1 MLLPQGV
8 KVIFALATP
17 IGQSAL
23 AIFRASG
30 DGCLEVFNKVLNK
43 PVLKPREVYLRDV
56 SWEGFLVDRCSVVYY
71 KNPKSFTGEDSVE
84 IFCHGGL
91 PVIRKLASVFVG
103 LGFKE
108 AAPGDFSRRAYEN
121 GRVTLNE
128 AEAIADLIHAE
139 DSERARLSS
148 TALSGSLSEM
158 VVALGNDIDSLRVF
172 VEGSIDFSDE
182 DYDFI
187 KEGEVVSRLG
197 VLKER
202 VSNIIDSSLVSS
214 QRVAKKRVLFFGPP
228 NTGKSSLFNRLLGFD
243 RALVSNIPGTTRDLI
258 DSEMFYNSV
267 NFELVDSA
275 GIRDTDD
282 LVESR
287 GVALSK
293 SEVVETD
300 VVLVVFDKNTEGLV
314 PDFIGSLKGK
324 KYLLVFNKLDDSS
337 PSVDFDCL
345 VSAKTGEGVQGLKD
359 KILPLIKSSSISSAK
374 TFLIRDRH
382 LALFQDV
389 LMYLNG
395 CALKIQ
401 QEKDIDVAAEEL
413 RLSRA
418 SLDEFLGVK
427 FPDDLLG
434 EIFKDFCIG
443 K

>member
-1 MLLPQGV
+1 M
-8 KVIFALATP
+8 IFALATP
-17 IGQSAL
+17 VAQSAL

-30 DGCLEVFNKVLNK
+30 SGCAEAFNSVLSKPITSYRKVC
-43 PVLKPREVYLRDV
+43 LRDIL
-56 SWEGFLVDRCSVVYY
+56 WEGVLVDRCSVVFYRG
-71 KNPKSFTGEDSVE
+71 PKSFTGEDSVE

-91 PVIRKLASVFVG
+91 PVIRKLTSVFLG
-103 LGFKE
+103 LGFEE

-121 GRVTLNE
+121 GKVSLNE
-128 AEAIADLIHAE
+128 AEAIADLIHSE
-139 DSERARLSS
+139 DDERAKLSLA
-148 TALSGSLSEM
+148 ALSGSLSEM
-158 VVALGNDIDSLRVF
+158 VGSLGIDIDSLRVF

-197 VLKER
+197 DLRQR
-202 VSNIIDSSLVSS
+202 VINIIDSSLVSS
-214 QRVAKKRVLFFGPP
+214 QRASKKRVLFFGPP

-267 NFELVDSA
+267 NLELIDSA
-275 GIRDTDD
+275 GIRDTSD
-282 LVESR
+282 LIELKGVE
-287 GVALSK
+287 LSK
-293 SEVVETD
+293 SELVETD
-300 VVLVVFDKNTEGLV
+300 VVLVVFDKHTEVSV
-314 PDFIGSLKGK
+314 PEFISLLEGK
-324 KYLLVFNKLDDSS
+324 KYLLVFNKLDESS
-337 PSVDFDCL
+337 PSGDFDCL
-345 VSAKTGEGVQGLKD
+345 VSAKTGEGIQGLKD
-359 KILPLIKSSSISSAK
+359 MVLPLVKSSSIDSEK

-382 LALFQDV
+382 LMLFKDS
-389 LMYLNG
+389 LRHLEG

-401 QEKDIDVAAEEL
+401 QEKDIDIAAEDL

-418 SLDEFLGVK
+418 CLNDFLGVK

>member
-1 MLLPQGV
+1 M
-8 KVIFALATP
+8 IFALATP
-17 IGQSAL
+17 VGQSAL
-23 AIFRASG
+23 AVFRVSG
-30 DGCLEVFNKVLNK
+30 DGCLGVFAEVLNR
-43 PVLKPREVYLRDV
+43 PILKPREVYLRDI
-56 SWEGFLVDRCSVVYY
+56 SWQGFLIDRCSIIYY
-71 KNPKSFTGEDSVE
+71 ENPKSFTGEDSIE

-91 PVIRKLASVFVG
+91 PVIRKLASMFVG

-121 GRVTLNE
+121 GKVSLNE

-139 DSERARLSS
+139 DDERAKLSS
-148 TALSGSLSEM
+148 AALSGSLSKM
-158 VVALGNDIDSLRVF
+158 VVALGDDIDSLRVF

-187 KEGEVVSRLG
+187 KEGGVVSRLAG
-197 VLKER
+197 LKGR
-202 VSNIIDSSLVSS
+202 VSDIIDSSLVSS
-214 QRVAKKRVLFFGPP
+214 QRAAKKRVLFFGPP
-228 NTGKSSLFNRLLGFD
+228 NTGKSSLFNRFLGFD

-267 NFELVDSA
+267 SLELVDSA
-275 GIRDTDD
+275 GVRDTGD
-282 LVESR
+282 VIESR
-287 GVALSK
+287 GVELSK
-293 SEVVETD
+293 SELVETD
-300 VVLVVFDKNTEGLV
+300 VVLVVFDKDTEGSV
-314 PDFIGSLKGK
+314 SDFVAVLKDK
-324 KYLLVFNKLDDSS
+324 KYLLVFNKLDNSS

-359 KILPLIKSSSISSAK
+359 RILPLVKSSSEDAAK

-382 LALFQDV
+382 LMLFQGA
-389 LMYLNG
+389 LTHLEG

-401 QEKDIDVAAEEL
+401 QERDIDVAAEDL

-418 SLDEFLGVK
+418 CLNDFLGVK